1 MKLLTSEIR
10 NQLPALYS
18 QEQTL
23 DPLVVVKFF
32 TPWTNW
38 TWYGIEFD
46 GEDTFFGL
54 VKGFEEELGY
64 FSLSEL
70 ESFTGPAGLTIE
82 RDLYFS
88 PTLLSEINPKFV
100 RTTMSAAEEFQAL
113 FGDGLDGMAADAE
126 EFES

>member
-1 MKLLTSEIR
+1 MKLLTNEIR

-23 DPLVVVKFF
+23 DPLVIVKFF

-38 TWYGIEFD
+38 TWYAIEFD
-46 GEDTFFGL
+46 GDDTFFGL

-70 ESFTGPAGLTIE
+70 ESITGPAGLKIE

-88 PTLLSEINPKFV
+88 PTLLSEIFPRILELRK
-100 RTTMSAAEEFQAL
+100 TEPTEE
-113 FGDGLDGMAADAE
+113 
-126 EFES
+126 ESTLEQDL